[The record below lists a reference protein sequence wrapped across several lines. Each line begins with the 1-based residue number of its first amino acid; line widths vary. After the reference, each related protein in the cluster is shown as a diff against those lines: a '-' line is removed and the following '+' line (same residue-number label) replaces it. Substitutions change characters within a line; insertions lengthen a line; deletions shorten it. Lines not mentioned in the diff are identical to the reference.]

1 MLKLHRAYSIQ
12 GCNQTRPTYFQH
24 RALLST
30 SFKSALIDF
39 LAHEIRSHH
48 YKDIINEETVFFA
61 WKQSCIKFQEDNNEV
76 IISGVDELSCP
87 HNEADTRTLLYAS
100 YAAENTSN
108 PHIAVHSSDTDI
120 FILLLHF
127 ASQLDVQIWMYT
139 GISSLNTRR
148 NIDISN
154 MANALGSIVCAALP
168 GFHSFTGSDISTP
181 LLDWVS
187 QTLSATL
194 EYYVC
199 APTWSAAPIHQM
211 LMQRDTK

>member
-1 MLKLHRAYSIQ
+1 MY
-12 GCNQTRPTYFQH
+12 
-24 RALLST
+24 
-30 SFKSALIDF
+30 
-39 LAHEIRSHH
+39 
-48 YKDIINEETVFFA
+48 FA
-61 WKQSCIKFQEDNNEV
+61 WEQSCIKFQVDNNEV

-87 HNEADTRTLLYAS
+87 HNEADTRILMHAR

-108 PHIAVHSSDTDI
+108 PHIAVKNSSDTDI

-139 GISSLNTRR
+139 GSSSLNTRR

-154 MANALGSIVCAALP
+154 MANALGAIVCTALP
-168 GFHSFTGSDISTP
+168 GFHSFTGSDSSTP

-187 QTLSATL
+187 QTLTPLKCLPLWSATFVL
-194 EYYVC
+194 S
-199 APTWSAAPIHQM
+199 TWSAAPIHQM